1 MLMAPERPD
10 NCLLVIFGGTGDL
23 ARRKLYPALYN
34 LAVDGFLPVAFQV
47 VAVGRR
53 DFTLEGFRQEILQ
66 PSLKTFSR
74 RAGDLASNF
83 ESFAARLH
91 YFRTDIYDPAG
102 YIRLAEFLAQLE
114 REAGWSKNQGEG
126 AFRGNRIFYL
136 AVAPEHFGPVVEN
149 LRGAGLVPA
158 RGWQRLVIEKPFGRD
173 LPSAAE
179 LNRQLQAVFNEED
192 IYRIDHYLG
201 KEMIQ
206 NIMVI
211 RFANTFF
218 EPVWNNKYIDHVQ
231 ITSSERVGVEERG
244 GYYDRAGALRDMVQ
258 NHLLQLVSLVAMEPP
273 ASLATE
279 DIRDEKVKL
288 LRSLKP
294 LDPVTV
300 AENVIR
306 GQYGAGAIEGRAVPS
321 YRQEKEV
328 APDSLTETFVAL
340 KIFVDNFRWAG
351 VPFYL
356 RTGKRLPDKVTEI
369 ILQFKSLP
377 DILYFKKYGELR
389 PNVLVIRV
397 QPLEGVYVQ
406 LNAKRPG
413 NDNYI
418 VPIRLDFCQNCE
430 VGVNSPEAYERLLY
444 DVMRGDPTLF
454 TRWDEVEAAW
464 RFVDPITAAWVAQ
477 GPPQFPNYA
486 AGQWGPPAAQELL
499 TRDGRHWWQEEG
511 G

>member
-1 MLMAPERPD
+1 MGLGKPD

-34 LAVDGFLPVAFQV
+34 LFVDDFLPDALQI

-53 DFTLEGFRQEILQ
+53 FFTREGFHNEIVL
-66 PSLKTFSR
+66 PSLKAFSR
-74 RAGDLASNF
+74 RASNPDGHFASF
-83 ESFAARLH
+83 IGRVH
-91 YFRTDIYDPAG
+91 YFQADLYDQGG
-102 YIRLAEFLAQLE
+102 YTRLRQFIEELE
-114 REAGWSKNQGEG
+114 EKSGCQ
-126 AFRGNRIFYL
+126 GNRIFYL
-136 AVAPEHFGPVVEN
+136 AVAPEHFGPVVRSLKET
-149 LRGAGLVPA
+149 GLVPA
-158 RGWQRLVIEKPFGRD
+158 RGWQRVVIEKPFGHD

-179 LNRQLQAVFNEED
+179 LNRQLRAAFSEEE

-231 ITSSERVGVEERG
+231 ITSAETVGVEDRG

-258 NHLLQLVSLVAMEPP
+258 NHLLQLVTLVAMEPP

-279 DIRDEKVKL
+279 AIRDEKVKV
-288 LRSLKP
+288 LRSLQP
-294 LDPVTV
+294 LDAAAVSKN
-300 AENVIR
+300 AIR
-306 GQYGAGAIEGRAVPS
+306 GQYGAGEIDGQVVPP

-328 APDSLTETFVAL
+328 APDSTTETFVAL
-340 KIFVDNFRWAG
+340 KLFIENFRWAG

-356 RTGKRLPDKVTEI
+356 RTGKRLPVKVTEI

-377 DILYFKKYGELR
+377 DILYFKEYGELR
-389 PNVLVIRV
+389 PNLLVIRV

-413 NDNYI
+413 NNNYI

-464 RFVDPITAAWVAQ
+464 RFVDPIAAAWTAR
-477 GPPQFPNYA
+477 PPLFPNYA
-486 AGQWGPPAAQELL
+486 AGQWGPPAARELL
-499 TRDGRHWWQEEG
+499 IRDGRHWWQEDELLPERG
-511 G
+511 

>member
-1 MLMAPERPD
+1 MGLEKPD
-10 NCLLVIFGGTGDL
+10 NSLLVIFGGTGDL

-34 LAVDGFLPVAFQV
+34 LFVDGFLPAALQI

-53 DFTLEGFRQEILQ
+53 LFTPESFRNGILL
-66 PSLKTFSR
+66 PSLQAFSR
-74 RAGDLASNF
+74 RASNLDAYFEPFAS
-83 ESFAARLH
+83 RLH
-91 YFRTDIYDPAG
+91 YFPTDIYDPEG
-102 YIRLAEFLAQLE
+102 YKRLRQFLAELE
-114 REAGWSKNQGEG
+114 EAAGC
-126 AFRGNRIFYL
+126 RGNRIFYL
-136 AVAPEHFGPVVEN
+136 AVAPEHFGPVVRSLKE
-149 LRGAGLVPA
+149 AGLAPA
-158 RGWQRLVIEKPFGRD
+158 RGWQRVVIEKPFGHD

-179 LNRQLQAVFNEED
+179 LNRQLRAAFSEEE

-231 ITSSERVGVEERG
+231 ITSAETVGVEDRG
-244 GYYDRAGALRDMVQ
+244 GYYDKAGALRDMVQ
-258 NHLLQLVSLVAMEPP
+258 NHLLQLVTLVAMEPP

-279 DIRDEKVKL
+279 AIRDEKVKV
-288 LRSLKP
+288 LRSLRP
-294 LDPVTV
+294 LDAAAVSR
-300 AENVIR
+300 NVIR
-306 GQYGAGAIEGRAVPS
+306 GQYGAGEIDGQTVPP
-321 YRQEKEV
+321 YRREKEV
-328 APDSLTETFVAL
+328 APDSTTETFVAL
-340 KIFVDNFRWAG
+340 KLFIENFRWAG

-356 RTGKRLPDKVTEI
+356 RTGKRLPVKVTEI

-377 DILYFKKYGELR
+377 DILYFKEYGELR
-389 PNVLVIRV
+389 PNLLVIRV

-413 NDNYI
+413 NNNYI

-464 RFVDPITAAWVAQ
+464 RFVDPIAATWTAR
-477 GPPQFPNYA
+477 PPLFPNYA

-499 TRDGRHWWQEEG
+499 IRDGRHWWQEDELLPERG
-511 G
+511 

>member
-1 MLMAPERPD
+1 MTPD
-10 NCLLVIFGGTGDL
+10 RLDNSLLVIFGGTGDL
-23 ARRKLYPALYN
+23 ARRKLYPALFN
-34 LAVDGFLPVAFQV
+34 LFVDGFLPPALGVI
-47 VAVGRR
+47 AVGRR
-53 DFTLEGFRQEILQ
+53 GFTRDSFRQEILL
-66 PSLKTFSR
+66 PSLETFSR
-74 RAGDLASNF
+74 RAASMDAYF
-83 ESFAARLH
+83 EPFATRLH
-91 YFRTDIYDPAG
+91 YFRTDIYDPEG
-102 YIRLAEFLAQLE
+102 YTRLEQFLVELE
-114 REAGWSKNQGEG
+114 EAGGS
-126 AFRGNRIFYL
+126 RGNRIFYL
-136 AVAPEHFGPVVEN
+136 AVAPEHFGPVIRSLKET
-149 LRGAGLVPA
+149 GLVPA
-158 RGWQRLVIEKPFGRD
+158 RGWQRVVIEKPFGHD
-173 LPSAAE
+173 LPSATE
-179 LNRQLQAVFNEED
+179 LNRQLREAFSEEE

-231 ITSSERVGVEERG
+231 ITSAETVGVENRG

-258 NHLLQLVSLVAMEPP
+258 NHLLQLVTLVAMEPP

-279 DIRDEKVKL
+279 AIRDEKVKV

-294 LDPVTV
+294 LDAAAVSKN
-300 AENVIR
+300 AIR
-306 GQYGAGAIEGRAVPS
+306 GQYGAGEIDGQMVPP

-328 APDSLTETFVAL
+328 APDSTTETFVAL
-340 KIFVDNFRWAG
+340 KLFIDNFRWAG

-356 RTGKRLPDKVTEI
+356 RTGKRLPLKVTEI

-377 DILYFKKYGELR
+377 DILYFKEYGELR
-389 PNVLVIRV
+389 PNLLVIRV

-413 NDNYI
+413 NNNYI

-464 RFVDPITAAWVAQ
+464 KFVDPISAAWAAQ
-477 GPPQFPNYA
+477 GQPQFPNYA
-486 AGQWGPPAAQELL
+486 AGQWGPPAAQRLL
-499 TRDGRHWWQEEG
+499 ICDARRWWEENG
-511 G
+511 AESIS